1 MGQHDVEQEIDDSK
15 MRDFTQAL
23 LADLR
28 ALAFMLEDGRIES
41 SARRIGA
48 EQGMFLVDRHLR
60 PAPLALDV
68 LSRAND
74 SRLTTEIALFNLEAN
89 LTPTDLTGGCF
100 QKMYAEL
107 TDVVAKASEAA
118 SELGGE

>member
-1 MGQHDVEQEIDDSK
+1 MGTLNVQQEFDDRN

-41 SARRIGA
+41 RVRRIGA
-48 EQGMFLVDRHLR
+48 EQEMFLVDRHMR
-60 PAPLALDV
+60 PAPLALEV

-74 SRLTTEIALFNLEAN
+74 PRLTTEIALFNLEAN
-89 LTPTDLTGGCF
+89 LTPTDLTGHCF
-100 QKMYAEL
+100 QQMQAEL
-107 TDVVAKASEAA
+107 TDVITKATAAA
-118 SELGGE
+118 SEVG